1 MTKEL
6 PYQIKDIQW
15 YEGSYAVT
23 TDGRVWSYPKNHS
36 RNMKWKYL
44 KGTKNPAGYFIVS
57 LRPNWLDQRLHRLV
71 AQTFIPNPENKTQV
85 NHKNG
90 IRDDNRVENL
100 EWATPH
106 ENTLHGYRS
115 NWRQSATAI
124 KIIQKTL
131 SWEYVNTFDSLLD
144 AERKIGVNNWNLSS
158 HLKWVYKSCWGF
170 IWEKITI

>member
-1 MTKEL
+1 MNKEL

-15 YEGSYAVT
+15 FEWLYAVT
-23 TDGRVWSYPKNHS
+23 TDWKVWSH
-36 RNMKWKYL
+36 RRWKFL
-44 KGTKNPAGYFIVS
+44 KDTKNRENGYFIVS
-57 LRPNWLDQRLHRLV
+57 LRPNWLYKRVHRIV
-71 AQTFIPNPENKTQV
+71 AHAFIPNPENKSQV
-85 NHKNG
+85 NHING
-90 IRDDNRVENL
+90 IRTDNRVENL

-124 KIIQKTL
+124 RIIQKTL